1 LERRIPFVIFSNCN
15 GHEMKLQETQLKL
28 CTLSVRLVYHQ
39 AAAILV
45 SRFASTV
52 QSSMQISASS
62 SSRRRQGARARS
74 WGRFTNLT
82 SRVPP
87 NTAHPRRTFTR
98 HLLLPLAPSRSDS
111 FFNSRERSL
120 LLPLHTNTSRPEQQ
134 PVLAT
139 NATYLHAP
147 AAVPG
152 RVVPGSPPAAAPPC
166 RPTRSAPGTTGASAS
181 PGASPGSRRCSR
193 RGSATALQSHRG
205 QQWHHSASQ
214 QHDRSSRARQRHSSE
229 HGYWHDGREQACSR
243 LDRTAHE
250 ADDTRIS
257 PPGAEQEAGT
267 SARAGLDTLAFFRC
281 VKRHL
286 GYVEIANVGRRHGF
300 APPRDHLRI
309 PAA

>member
-1 LERRIPFVIFSNCN
+1 VHVECAISLSPGSRYSSIEVCFYCPVLHADLCKLELPQAPRRSSPFVGSIHEPHLSSAAKHSTPPAYLHSTPALTASAFSI
-15 GHEMKLQETQLKL
+15 
-28 CTLSVRLVYHQ
+28 RL
-39 AAAILV
+39 L
-45 SRFASTV
+45 
-52 QSSMQISASS
+52 
-62 SSRRRQGARARS
+62 
-74 WGRFTNLT
+74 
-82 SRVPP
+82 
-87 NTAHPRRTFTR
+87 
-98 HLLLPLAPSRSDS
+98 
-111 FFNSRERSL
+111 FNSRERSL

-193 RGSATALQSHRG
+193 GGSATALQSHRG